1 MITGII
7 LSSAVEKYLHSYNNM
22 TVYCFSAFR
31 QIKKD
36 LIMIITKNINV
47 NNCDIAKVLLLL
59 RE

>member
-36 LIMIITKNINV
+36 LIITKNINV